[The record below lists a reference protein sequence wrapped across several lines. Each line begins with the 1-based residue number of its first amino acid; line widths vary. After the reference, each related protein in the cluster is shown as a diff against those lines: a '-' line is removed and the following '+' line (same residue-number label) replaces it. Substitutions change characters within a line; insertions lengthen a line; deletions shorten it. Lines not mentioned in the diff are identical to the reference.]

1 MSTSPKPPAPSVKS
15 ATAHPGKATLTKA
28 RAAKRPA
35 SASSAT
41 PSHAAVA
48 PPTPGTKK
56 TGNPVHAEKPVKA
69 KKPKLVRDSFTMP
82 KPEYAMIENLKLRAA
97 TLASPV
103 KKSELLRAGIKA
115 LAGMTDADFIAAVTA
130 VPTLK
135 TGRPK
140 QDKP

>member
-1 MSTSPKPPAPSVKS
+1 MSTSRKQPVPSVKS
-15 ATAHPGKATLTKA
+15 ATAQPGKAPLTKA

-35 SASSAT
+35 GASAT
-41 PSHAAVA
+41 PSRAAIV
-48 PPTPGTKK
+48 PPTPSTKK
-56 TGNPVHAEKPVKA
+56 AGNPVHAEKPVKA

-82 KPEYAMIENLKLRAA
+82 KPEYAMIDSLKLRAA
-97 TLASPV
+97 TLASPA